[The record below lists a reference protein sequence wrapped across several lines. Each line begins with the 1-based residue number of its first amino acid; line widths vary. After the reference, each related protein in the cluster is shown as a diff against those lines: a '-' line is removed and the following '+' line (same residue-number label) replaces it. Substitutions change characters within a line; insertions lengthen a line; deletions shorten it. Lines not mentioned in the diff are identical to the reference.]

1 MGTGRRPGSPEAAWL
16 LTAGARAAPLLVAA
30 LWPHPDNA
38 AELMVASVVRCLP
51 ERPSPMRTPQRR
63 RKGTLELQGQPESG
77 RGPWMGRSCPP
88 CPAGATC
95 RELWVLGLDRICSED
110 LQVQGS
116 HRKGTLPR
124 PTDVPDL
131 RIINS

>member
-1 MGTGRRPGSPEAAWL
+1 MSPRASLANADATAEEEGDTGAARS
-16 LTAGARAAPLLVAA
+16 ARIWAWA
-30 LWPHPDNA
+30 LD
-38 AELMVASVVRCLP
+38 
-51 ERPSPMRTPQRR
+51 
-63 RKGTLELQGQPESG
+63 
-77 RGPWMGRSCPP
+77 GPVLSALP